1 MLVSCNQ
8 PRVPCPTFV
17 FSLLCVEIV
26 NEVRIFPSDFILR
39 CWQMELFP
47 INMKRVAKHS
57 HKLLNPSGDSQMLF
71 LTC

>member
-26 NEVRIFPSDFILR
+26 NEVGIFPSDFILR
-39 CWQMELFP
+39 CWQMELLFP
-47 INMKRVAKHS
+47 IYTKRVAKHG
-57 HKLLNPSGDSQMLF
+57 HIAEPVR
-71 LTC
+71 